1 MRRTRVLGAA
11 LVVML
16 AGVVSACDPLPG
28 RLRTD
33 PPGTAFNATTSRW
46 RVSSSTGAYGI
57 TRQVSTGLNRF
68 AFTETWFAGKQKLTA
83 VGAAS
88 YEPTTQIN
96 IYQYSKP
103 PGVVVARTQEGYEEL
118 MTEDTVL
125 ASTLP
130 QFKVGEKLT
139 YSLRP

>member
-1 MRRTRVLGAA
+1 MSRWRFLGGA
-11 LVVML
+11 VVIGI

-33 PPGTAFNATTSRW
+33 PPGTAFNAATSRW

-83 VGAAS
+83 EGTAS
-88 YEPTTQIN
+88 YEPSNQIN
-96 IYQYSKP
+96 IYHYSKP
-103 PGVVVARTQEGYEEL
+103 VGVVVARTREGYEEL